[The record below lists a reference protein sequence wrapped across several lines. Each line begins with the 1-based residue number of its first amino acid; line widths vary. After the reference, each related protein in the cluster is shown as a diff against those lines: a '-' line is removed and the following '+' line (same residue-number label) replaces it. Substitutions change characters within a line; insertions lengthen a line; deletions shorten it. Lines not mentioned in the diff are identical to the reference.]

1 MDGVHIYISKASQ
14 KHNLWKEIQNQA
26 GKQYKTLLKRL
37 QISSVLTQY
46 HKHLLVS
53 TCIGYSADLK
63 KKSNPDFQYPAV
75 RFIGK
80 KWWMTGHECLHS
92 LLLWNWQIILHGLE
106 TSHGPALCAHM
117 NLCGGKKSLN
127 WNAMCKTFQAFEFW
141 LSYHNDAL
149 LCCGHQNI
157 PENPPTRHVII
168 SSRSL
173 A

>member
-63 KKSNPDFQYPAV
+63 KKSNPDA
-75 RFIGK
+75 
-80 KWWMTGHECLHS
+80 
-92 LLLWNWQIILHGLE
+92 
-106 TSHGPALCAHM
+106 TS
-117 NLCGGKKSLN
+117 
-127 WNAMCKTFQAFEFW
+127 KTTA
-141 LSYHNDAL
+141 S
-149 LCCGHQNI
+149 G
-157 PENPPTRHVII
+157 
-168 SSRSL
+168 SRSHQKHSSKTL
-173 A
+173 CYSTSERSASWVKSRGLSDKRHLRILKVLSWTHVWSRRGLLEEICGRGFCLLEWLVIWKSTKFYKVVPRIPRQQAEEAL